1 MNITETYR
9 QGLQLAKQNKL
20 DQARDCFDS
29 VIGYLGH
36 LSLTEGLKPTDVIE
50 KATKDAW
57 LDRCWGALE
66 SNKLMFT

>member
-9 QGLQLAKQNKL
+9 QGLQLAKQNKK

-29 VIGYLGH
+29 VIGYLGN
-36 LSLTEGLKPTDVIE
+36 LSLTQGLKSTDEIE

-66 SNKLMFT
+66 SYKLML

>member
-1 MNITETYR
+1 MKITETYR
-9 QGLQLAKQNKL
+9 QGLQLAKQKKM

-29 VIGYLGH
+29 VIGYLGN
-36 LSLTEGLKPTDVIE
+36 LSLTQGLKSTDEIE

-66 SNKLMFT
+66 SNKLML